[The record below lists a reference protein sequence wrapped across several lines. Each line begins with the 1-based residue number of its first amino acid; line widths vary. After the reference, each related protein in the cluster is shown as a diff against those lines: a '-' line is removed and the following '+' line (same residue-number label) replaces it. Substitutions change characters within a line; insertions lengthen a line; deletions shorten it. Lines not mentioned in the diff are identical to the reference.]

1 MIMIFGFA
9 RVRKGK
15 PHNFLQEHVIIVSL
29 RTSIANKLIIFT
41 VCKHCEC
48 LFEAR
53 LWEIQ
58 LPCSW
63 PRHTPHVDLEEPPWW
78 SSTPVFARVVSLQKN
93 LHWCIRR
100 SSQINIFL
108 CIFWEKAHI
117 LEVVFK
123 EKNKTPDLAFI
134 RKLGVI
140 LKGYGKYV
148 GIWRPFLGMLIYFP
162 NFSCPSLLLLVF
174 VYGFDPNWSLGKGKS
189 FVSPPTLIDLHS
201 HCLVFYF
208 DISFAV
214 FWICRLVPSE
224 WLFSHLICSS
234 LKQFCNNFA
243 VNRDHSQ
250 HHQANAGNPLPI

>member
-29 RTSIANKLIIFT
+29 RTSIANKFIIFT

-78 SSTPVFARVVSLQKN
+78 SSTPVFARVVFLQKN

-100 SSQINIFL
+100 SSQTNIFL

-148 GIWRPFLGMLIYFP
+148 GIWRPFLGMLIYFT
-162 NFSCPSLLLLVF
+162 NFSKF
-174 VYGFDPNWSLGKGKS
+174 VAPCFCLWVWSKLKPGKRQKLCIA
-189 FVSPPTLIDLHS
+189 PHPDWPTLALPF
-201 HCLVFYF
+201 VFYF